1 MSNGSQ
7 RKSTPPPFTPTVV
20 RLPHNDFKISDAQ
33 FADLEAAGGVKLSE
47 RQRRSLQALADSWTE
62 DLYIRRSARPKR
74 FRECLDEMDDAFA
87 GVEKACQWDDHPQY
101 ALVHWAMET
110 SVKGAEGFPVRLS
123 AFEVARGVK
132 PGGTNAQS
140 IANCDEALQ
149 RAGDATDTR
158 RACRYVGQQGCRGA
172 QPQRHCHTEG
182 WSVARP
188 DGHAAARAVENEH
201 RGVARWT
208 YAHPREGLGPRT
220 GRH

>member
-1 MSNGSQ
+1 MSARAGEGARREQ
-7 RKSTPPPFTPTVV
+7 RRSVRLDELMSKRLCDRLRSTPKTS
-20 RLPHNDFKISDAQ
+20 HKDAQ

-47 RQRRSLQALADSWTE
+47 RQRSLQALADSWTE

-140 IANCDEALQ
+140 IANRDEALQ

-182 WSVARP
+182 WVTPAPP
-188 DGHAAARAVENEH
+188 D
-201 RGVARWT
+201 
-208 YAHPREGLGPRT
+208 PRLPS
-220 GRH
+220 